1 MKTNDKF
8 KQIFSWR
15 LLIGLLVGAAA
26 GYLYYYFWGCNGT
39 CPITSSPVKTVLVG
53 AAMGGLV
60 AYK

>member
-1 MKTNDKF
+1 MKINGKI

-15 LLIGLLVGAAA
+15 LLVGVLIGAAA

-39 CPITSSPVKTVLVG
+39 CPITSSPVKTVIFGSVI
-53 AAMGGLV
+53 GGLL